1 MTQDMIHLLGEAV
14 SFIGNADFG
23 RCFYQAADG
32 ILNID
37 HCTVFIY
44 RDESPHMVVAEAQ
57 NDRVSKKVCSLAQRY
72 VDSGFRHDPIWKIR
86 PHNGI
91 YGCSVFLF
99 SPAQLHNDHYR
110 QEFYVD
116 PNVQNELALTASFGN
131 ERIYA
136 AFYRENGREGFGQD
150 AVDRLKC
157 YGRPLLQILKKHAQM
172 ALILQLD
179 SAAEKPACRQQLM
192 ERVRASILADNKQ
205 ITPREAEICAYIV
218 LGYTVLGISLN
229 LGISVNTVATHRKR
243 AYAKLRISS
252 QNELFARYFSAV
264 ERNLGGHAIYNS

>member
-1 MTQDMIHLLGEAV
+1 MTQEMIHLLGDAV

-23 RCFYQAADG
+23 RCFYQATDG

-44 RDESPHMVVAEAQ
+44 RDDSPSMVVAEAQ
-57 NDRVSKKVCSLAQRY
+57 DDRASQKVNSLARRY
-72 VDSGFRHDPIWKIR
+72 VDSGFQYDPIWKISA
-86 PHNGI
+86 HNGI

-110 QEFYVD
+110 QEFYVY
-116 PNVQNELALTASFGN
+116 PNVQNELALTASIGN

-136 AFYRENGREGFGQD
+136 AFYRENGREAFAQE
-150 AVDRLKC
+150 AVDRLKF
-157 YGRPLLQILKKHAQM
+157 YGRPLLQILQKHAQM
-172 ALILQLD
+172 VLALHPEGE
-179 SAAEKPACRQQLM
+179 EKPICREQLR
-192 ERVRASILADNKQ
+192 ERVRTSILADNKQ

-218 LGYTVLGISLN
+218 LGYTILGISLN

-264 ERNLGGHAIYNS
+264 ERNLSGQKL